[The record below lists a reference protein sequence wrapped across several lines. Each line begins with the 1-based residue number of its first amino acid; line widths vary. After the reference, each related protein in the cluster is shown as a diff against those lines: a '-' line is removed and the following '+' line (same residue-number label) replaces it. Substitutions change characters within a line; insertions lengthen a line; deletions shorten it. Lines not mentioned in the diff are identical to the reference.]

1 MSQRSVGSHPSYDR
15 PSNGGPGGPHA
26 EQLTQASCCTTTN
39 VAPLIQMPNVCWDGD
54 YQRLGHRQTLVGDAS
69 AAW

>member
-1 MSQRSVGSHPSYDR
+1 MSQRCVGSHPSYDR
-15 PSNGGPGGPHA
+15 PSNGGRGCPHA

-39 VAPLIQMPNVCWDGD
+39 VAPLIQMPNVCWDGE
-54 YQRLGHRQTLVGDAS
+54 YQRLGHRQTLVGDGS